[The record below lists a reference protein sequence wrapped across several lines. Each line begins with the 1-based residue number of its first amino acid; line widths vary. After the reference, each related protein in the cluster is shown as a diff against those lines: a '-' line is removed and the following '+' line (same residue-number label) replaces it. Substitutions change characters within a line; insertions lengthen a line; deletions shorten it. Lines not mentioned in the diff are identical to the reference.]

1 MYKDGFS
8 NDNNKLCEHALKDH
22 EDNDEYIEWIRASKI
37 PAFVDDEGDVHM
49 FKDEYLDKEGELQQT
64 EMDKDY
70 QSGIEP
76 NTTLSTA
83 FAYYSRFV

>member
-1 MYKDGFS
+1 
-8 NDNNKLCEHALKDH
+8 
-22 EDNDEYIEWIRASKI
+22 
-37 PAFVDDEGDVHM
+37 M

-70 QSGIEP
+70 QCGIEP